1 MKPKD
6 LCKTFGWNI
15 FYLIYFG
22 SLLCHGASHCWVPIE
37 DCETVFLELLPIFF
51 INIDAKSMMRT
62 NKDLSKITE
71 DFDVI
76 TEEFNIFAL
85 MLDKGYFK

>member
-1 MKPKD
+1 M
-6 LCKTFGWNI
+6 
-15 FYLIYFG
+15 
-22 SLLCHGASHCWVPIE
+22 CHGASHCWVPIE
-37 DCETVFLELLPIFF
+37 DCETVFLELLPIFL

-62 NKDLSKITE
+62 NQDLSKITE

-85 MLDKGYFK
+85 MLDKEYFK

>member
-1 MKPKD
+1 MRN
-6 LCKTFGWNI
+6 L
-15 FYLIYFG
+15 
-22 SLLCHGASHCWVPIE
+22 
-37 DCETVFLELLPIFF
+37 
-51 INIDAKSMMRT
+51 MMRT

-76 TEEFNIFAL
+76 TEEFNIFAS

>member
-22 SLLCHGASHCWVPIE
+22 SLLCHGAIVIVE
-37 DCETVFLELLPIFF
+37 YQLKTVKLLPIFF

-62 NKDLSKITE
+62 IKDLSKITE
-71 DFDVI
+71 HFDVI

>member
-1 MKPKD
+1 MK
-6 LCKTFGWNI
+6 L
-15 FYLIYFG
+15 
-22 SLLCHGASHCWVPIE
+22 
-37 DCETVFLELLPIFF
+37 FLELLPILF

-76 TEEFNIFAL
+76 TEDFNIFAL

>member
-1 MKPKD
+1 MRN
-6 LCKTFGWNI
+6 LC
-15 FYLIYFG
+15 
-22 SLLCHGASHCWVPIE
+22 
-37 DCETVFLELLPIFF
+37 
-51 INIDAKSMMRT
+51 MMRT

>member
-1 MKPKD
+1 
-6 LCKTFGWNI
+6 
-15 FYLIYFG
+15 
-22 SLLCHGASHCWVPIE
+22 
-37 DCETVFLELLPIFF
+37 
-51 INIDAKSMMRT
+51 MMRT
-62 NKDLSKITE
+62 IKDLSKITE

>member
-1 MKPKD
+1 MK
-6 LCKTFGWNI
+6 L
-15 FYLIYFG
+15 
-22 SLLCHGASHCWVPIE
+22 
-37 DCETVFLELLPIFF
+37 FLELLPIFF

-62 NKDLSKITE
+62 IKDLSKITE

>member
-1 MKPKD
+1 MG
-6 LCKTFGWNI
+6 LYCVTELVIVEYQLKTVK
-15 FYLIYFG
+15 L
-22 SLLCHGASHCWVPIE
+22 
-37 DCETVFLELLPIFF
+37 FLELLPIFF

-62 NKDLSKITE
+62 IKDLSKITE